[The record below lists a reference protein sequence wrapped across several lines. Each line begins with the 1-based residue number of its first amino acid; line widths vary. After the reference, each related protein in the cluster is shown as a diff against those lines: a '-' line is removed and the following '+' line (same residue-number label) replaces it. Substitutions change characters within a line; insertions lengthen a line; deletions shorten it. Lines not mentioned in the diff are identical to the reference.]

1 MAISDYG
8 APLIE
13 VDLPDP
19 VPGPG
24 DVVVR
29 VDAAGIC
36 RSDVHYRSGIR
47 PVPSLPL
54 VPGHEV
60 AGTVVA
66 VGERAVDRSIGD
78 RVCVHYLVSCGT
90 CPQCRR
96 GAEQFCEVGEMIGLD
111 RQGGYAEQ
119 IVIPARNAYSIPEG
133 VGTGVAA
140 IMMCS
145 AATALHALRRGDT
158 GPGSRVAV
166 FGVGGLGVSAIL
178 LAQVLG
184 ASTVYAVDVNPGKLQ
199 VAAGLGAEPV
209 DGDDDAVAI
218 LRDRGGVDVAL
229 ELVGSADVMRSA
241 LGSLAPSGR
250 AVAVGITHREFGLDP
265 YRDLVRREADIRGSA
280 DHLSSEIEEL
290 LGLAAA
296 GLLDLTDAIT
306 RRVPFEAEEVNAAMD
321 RLEGFGDD
329 IRVVIEPNLA
339 QG

>member
-1 MAISDYG
+1 
-8 APLIE
+8 
-13 VDLPDP
+13 
-19 VPGPG
+19 
-24 DVVVR
+24 
-29 VDAAGIC
+29 
-36 RSDVHYRSGIR
+36 
-47 PVPSLPL
+47 
-54 VPGHEV
+54 
-60 AGTVVA
+60 
-66 VGERAVDRSIGD
+66 
-78 RVCVHYLVSCGT
+78 
-90 CPQCRR
+90 
-96 GAEQFCEVGEMIGLD
+96 MIGLD

-166 FGVGGLGVSAIL
+166 FGAGGLGVSAIL

-184 ASTVYAVDVNPGKLQ
+184 ASTVYAVDVNPRKLR
-199 VAAGLGAEPV
+199 VAADLGAEPV

-241 LGSLAPSGR
+241 LRSLAPSGR

-265 YRDLVRREADIRGSA
+265 YRDLVKLEADIRGSA
-280 DHLSSEIEEL
+280 DHLSSEIGEL

-296 GLLDLTDAIT
+296 GVLDLTDAIT
-306 RRVPFEAEEVNAAMD
+306 RRVPLEAEEVNAAMD

-339 QG
+339 QR